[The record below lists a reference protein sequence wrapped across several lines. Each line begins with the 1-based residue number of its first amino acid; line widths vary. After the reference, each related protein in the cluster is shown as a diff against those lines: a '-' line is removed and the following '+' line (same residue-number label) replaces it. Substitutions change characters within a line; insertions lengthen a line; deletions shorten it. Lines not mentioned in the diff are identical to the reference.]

1 MATFPSAMTA
11 LRLLLTLP
19 CRVDS
24 GDRSFSML
32 KRVKSELRSTIS
44 KQRIVDLCL
53 MAATFEVS
61 GGFMGASGGNY
72 PPSFRKLSLV
82 PPF

>member
-11 LRLLLTLP
+11 LRLLLTLL

-32 KRVKSELRSTIS
+32 KRVKSELRSTMS
-44 KQRIVDLCL
+44 QQRIVDLCP
-53 MAATFEVS
+53 MAATFDVS
-61 GGFMGASGGNY
+61 DGFKVGKWGQLLA
-72 PPSFRKLSLV
+72 FI
-82 PPF
+82 

>member
-1 MATFPSAMTA
+1 MATFPSPMTA
-11 LRLLLTLP
+11 LKLLLTLP

-44 KQRIVDLCL
+44 QQRIVELCL
-53 MAATFEVS
+53 MAAKFYVS
-61 GGFMGASGGNY
+61 GEFKGGKWGQL
-72 PPSFRKLSLV
+72 PAFI
-82 PPF
+82 